1 MIKTKRHES
10 ILKLIY
16 NELSFVYIFSKY
28 IYHISCVRLCIVN
41 SFLNIVGLLTIIT
54 IIQIHIYYHNKT
66 PLNHLFRMSCV
77 YCIAPIHWCC
87 SSYEGLNSELLF
99 ITFGIFRHF
108 LCLFSFSI
116 NIYNYTFKTTII
128 QTVIF

>member
-1 MIKTKRHES
+1 M
-10 ILKLIY
+10 Y
-16 NELSFVYIFSKY
+16 
-28 IYHISCVRLCIVN
+28 
-41 SFLNIVGLLTIIT
+41 
-54 IIQIHIYYHNKT
+54 
-66 PLNHLFRMSCV
+66 CV

-128 QTVIF
+128 QTVIFLNKASMIPRLFRIHIKTCKQACAGQIAREGEQINDCDPSERSEKWASDMKR